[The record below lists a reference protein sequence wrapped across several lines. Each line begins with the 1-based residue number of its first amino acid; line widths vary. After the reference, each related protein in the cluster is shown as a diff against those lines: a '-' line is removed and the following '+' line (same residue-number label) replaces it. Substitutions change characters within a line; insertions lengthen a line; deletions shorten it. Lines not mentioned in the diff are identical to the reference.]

1 MSGRSVVLGGK
12 HHKSGPRRMALA
24 VLAAA
29 SLTAMAACSGSAG
42 SSGDST
48 SGTARDSFTYAL
60 SAVPTSLDPA
70 DYQGNPSRDIGFEL
84 GSALIKWDTE
94 GLPNHGCDS
103 LASVDQITGEL
114 AKSWKRS
121 DDGKTIRVEL
131 RDAKSPY
138 GNPLTANDV
147 KWTFDRLIALKV
159 GTPGTLM
166 HGIAHYTGDP
176 ISVVDDH
183 TVEIHV
189 EQASALD
196 LAILTWPQFR
206 IIDSVEAKKHAT
218 TDDPWAK
225 TWLAANSALFGP
237 WKQSTFDSGNR
248 LTLEQN
254 PNYTADRGDVK
265 KLTFLSVP
273 DASSRAQL
281 VKTGDADFAA
291 ELGYD
296 QYDSMKNA
304 EGVELQTCAS
314 ADRVPLVLNEN
325 DPNLAKLKVRQAV
338 SMAIN
343 RDAIV
348 QAAYK
353 GLAQPAKYGLSQSY
367 NYPKTQAGTYTYD
380 VDKAKQLMAESGVG
394 NIKIDMSMSP
404 ARPGPEAEQVS
415 ILIKSDLEKIGITAN
430 IKTLASASEINTNF
444 HDGSYNA
451 MLYLEPPAIA
461 DPYYS
466 LFLYNSSKSGLDTF
480 GYKNPTFDQLTA
492 EIGAMDPGDNR
503 SQKVSQAAEIIVQ
516 DPPFIYLVDKQF
528 VHALRKGFT
537 NYQHAPNGE
546 VFVYTLK
553 NA

>member
-1 MSGRSVVLGGK
+1 MSGQSVVLGG
-12 HHKSGPRRMALA
+12 HQHRRRKRRAGIA
-24 VLAAA
+24 VLAGA
-29 SLTAMAACSGSAG
+29 SLLALAACSGSSG
-42 SSGDST
+42 GSGDS
-48 SGTARDSFTYAL
+48 SGQSRDSFTYAL
-60 SAVPTSLDPA
+60 SGVPTSLDPA

-94 GLPNHGCDS
+94 KLPKNGCDS

-114 AKSWKRS
+114 AESWTRS
-121 DDGKTIRVEL
+121 DDGKTIRVKL
-131 RDAKSPY
+131 RDAKSPA
-138 GNPLTANDV
+138 GNQLTADDV

-159 GTPGTLM
+159 GTPDTLM
-166 HGIAHYTGDP
+166 HGIAHYAQDP
-176 ISVVDDH
+176 I
-183 TVEIHV
+183 TVADGHSFDIHV
-189 EQASALD
+189 EQQSALD

-218 TDDPWAK
+218 PDDPWAK
-225 TWLAANSALFGP
+225 TWLADNSAVFGP
-237 WKQSTFDSGNR
+237 WKQSAFDSGNR

-304 EGVELQTCAS
+304 DGVELQTCAS

-325 DPNLAKLKVRQAV
+325 DPNLANLKVRQAV
-338 SMAIN
+338 TMAIN

-353 GLAQPAKYGLSQSY
+353 GLAQPAKYGLTQSY
-367 NYPKTQAGTYTYD
+367 DYPKTDAGTYTFD
-380 VDKAKQLMAESGVG
+380 VDKAKQLMTESGVG
-394 NIKIDMSMSP
+394 KIKIDMAMSP
-404 ARPGPEAEQVS
+404 ARPGPEAEQVA
-415 ILIKSDLEKIGITAN
+415 ILIKNDLEKIGITVN
-430 IKTLASASEINTNF
+430 IKTLASASEINTAF

-492 EIGAMDPGDNR
+492 EIGSMEPGEKR
-503 SQKVSQAAEIIVQ
+503 SSLVSQAAEIIVQ